1 MKYGLKKNTIAQINA
16 VFANHPEIEQAI
28 IYGSRAR
35 GNYKEGS
42 DIDLA
47 LKGRALN
54 LRIIDRINFE
64 LDDLLLPYCFDI
76 IDFNQ
81 ISNAGFID
89 HINQYGIVFY
99 NSLNA
104 SHLNNQNAGHD

>member
-1 MKYGLKKNTIAQINA
+1 MKFGLRKNTIAQINA
-16 VFANHPEIEQAI
+16 VFANYPEIEQVI

-35 GNYKEGS
+35 GNYKESS

-81 ISNAGFID
+81 ISNADFID

-99 NSLNA
+99 DSLNA
-104 SHLNNQNAGHD
+104 SHLDKQNPGHD